1 MYRAGRQACLVTHT
15 RTRNRYAIMPF
26 VLFFYV
32 VTTTILMPCIMFNRV
47 GSRNL
52 FAFHNHSSISA
63 KHTQHMW
70 LRQTNSIDHTN
81 HWWCAMFVN
90 EEFFGSFI
98 FDNNEPKLVVYFP
111 TTVLYMC
118 VRVLWQLL
126 SNLVFVPVVAAVGV
140 SWRPFA
146 LSWINRGHLIR
157 WQFPE
162 NGGFLPQ
169 SVLSRRFSE

>member
-1 MYRAGRQACLVTHT
+1 
-15 RTRNRYAIMPF
+15 
-26 VLFFYV
+26 
-32 VTTTILMPCIMFNRV
+32 
-47 GSRNL
+47 
-52 FAFHNHSSISA
+52 
-63 KHTQHMW
+63 
-70 LRQTNSIDHTN
+70 
-81 HWWCAMFVN
+81 MFVN

-126 SNLVFVPVVAAVGV
+126 SNLVFVAVVAAVGV

-157 WQFPE
+157 
-162 NGGFLPQ
+162 
-169 SVLSRRFSE
+169 